1 MMREIIVMVSPSA
14 KRETWERVKDGVYK
28 VSVKEAPERN
38 EANRRVLEL
47 ISRKLA
53 IPRNTLTMMT
63 GHRGRK
69 KRIRIRDL

>member
-1 MMREIIVMVSPSA
+1 M
-14 KRETWERVKDGVYK
+14 KDGVYK

-53 IPRNTLTMMT
+53 IPRNKLTIMT
-63 GHRGRK
+63 GHRGHK
-69 KRIRIRDL
+69 KRIRIRDM